1 MCQRCNRGRII
12 NNQRLEQKRKEEN
25 QQVQERAK
33 DFEEEKQLKLKD
45 VLQKQKFFNKTF
57 SKCICFYATSLVE
70 ELKMN
75 AYMLNIIW
83 EMSICAAKK
92 IEFTGHEHKCLDNNG
107 IKRYVP
113 LIIAKEYAPRRD
125 IATVNEIY
133 YYHIRDTKTEGRIKS
148 GLEEF

>member
-1 MCQRCNRGRII
+1 MQHGKKK

-70 ELKMN
+70 PLKMN
-75 AYMLNIIW
+75 AYLLNIIW
-83 EMSICAAKK
+83 EIAICAATN
-92 IEFTGHEHKCLDNNG
+92 IEFTGHEHKYLDNN
-107 IKRYVP
+107 
-113 LIIAKEYAPRRD
+113 
-125 IATVNEIY
+125 
-133 YYHIRDTKTEGRIKS
+133 
-148 GLEEF
+148 